1 MNSASVLPLREV
13 NFSGLGIL
21 NRGGK
26 ETRLRDF
33 GRTQLSVLW
42 SSGLGKDILTFVW
55 FRSGR
60 ETGLKAMERVL
71 RGLAVPPRHERK
83 RRKKK
88 TTTCRVTPETM
99 VRLGLSIAPLFLLVP
114 NKT

>member
-88 TTTCRVTPETM
+88 PRRAE
-99 VRLGLSIAPLFLLVP
+99 
-114 NKT
+114 